1 MLLGNTKKHNDNID
15 LNRKIIRAARAA
27 RIIIGVRA
35 GEGDEGAAGPPVLK
49 IFGQNAYDSAKS
61 T

>member
-1 MLLGNTKKHNDNID
+1 MLLGNTKRHDDNIG

-35 GEGDEGAAGPPVLK
+35 GEEGEGAAGPPVLK
-49 IFGQNAYDSAKS
+49 IFGQNVYDSAKS